1 VPIRRGGSPR
11 HEHRA
16 ASPVSSHLRALL
28 APRSVGLRL
37 FLLLTAATVGIALA
51 ADAWRIRQERA
62 RVLAQLQREAS
73 LVTQAIQGQI
83 AVLLRG
89 PDDPG
94 LAELLDDIRQA
105 KDADCVGVYT
115 AQGRRVW
122 AVFEPGAADRGP
134 DVCPLE
140 IAPQPVAEALS
151 AQWGLSGTYNIQV
164 PLASDDAP
172 RGILK
177 LVFDAARV
185 SGPLQAFQ
193 NSVLIERALVLLAMG
208 VMLWLGIAM
217 SVTRPIRRL
226 IAGVEEI
233 ARGNLKARIPSPG
246 DTEVGELARAFN
258 RMAGRL
264 DEAQGERRRAE
275 EGHAVL
281 ERQLRHAERLAAV
294 GKLANIIAHEVGTPL
309 HVIAGRAR
317 HLGRHLPDG
326 DPRQGDVET
335 IREQVARITRTMKHV
350 LQSSR
355 AIPARR
361 EPVDVG
367 QVVRDVAGL
376 VTPEYTARS
385 VQLVVSIPAG
395 LPTLPADAD
404 GLTQVLLNLLTN
416 ALAATPTGG
425 RVEVGGTVAV
435 RDGSPGVALVITDSG
450 TGIATE
456 DLERI
461 FDPFFS
467 TKPSGGTGLGLSIC
481 RDIVRAH
488 EGAITVQS
496 VPGAGACFSI
506 WLPGDRPGGSR
517 G

>member
-1 VPIRRGGSPR
+1 M
-11 HEHRA
+11 
-16 ASPVSSHLRALL
+16 SSHLTELL
-28 APRSVGLRL
+28 APKSVGLRL
-37 FLLLTAATVGIALA
+37 FLLLTAATVGVAMA
-51 ADAWRIRQERA
+51 ADAWRLRQERA

-83 AVLLRG
+83 AVLLRA
-89 PDDPG
+89 PDEVR

-105 KDADCVGVYT
+105 KDADCVGIYT
-115 AQGRRVW
+115 LQGRRVW
-122 AVFEPGAADRGP
+122 ATFEPGAADRGP

-140 IAPQPVAEALS
+140 ITPWPVAEAVS

-164 PLASDDAP
+164 PLTPDEVP

-177 LVFDAARV
+177 LVFDTGRV
-185 SGPLQAFQ
+185 SGPLQAFR
-193 NSVLIERALVLLAMG
+193 NSILVERALVLVAMG
-208 VMLWLGIAM
+208 VMLWLGIAL

-233 ARGNLKARIPSPG
+233 TRGNLKARIPSPG

-264 DEAQGERRRAE
+264 DKAQNEHRRAE
-275 EGHAVL
+275 ESRAVL
-281 ERQLRHAERLAAV
+281 ERQFRHAERLAAV

-317 HLGRHLPDG
+317 HLGRHLSND
-326 DPRQGDVET
+326 DPGQGDVET
-335 IREQVARITRTMKHV
+335 IREQVGRITRTMKHV

-361 EPVDVG
+361 EPVDVS

-376 VTPEYTARS
+376 VTPEYAARS
-385 VQLVVSIPAG
+385 VQLVVSSPAG
-395 LPTLPADAD
+395 LPALPGDAD

-425 RVEVGGTVAV
+425 RVEVGATVAA
-435 RDGSPGVALVITDSG
+435 RDGRPGIALHVTDSG
-450 TGIATE
+450 TGIAPQ

-467 TKPSGGTGLGLSIC
+467 TKRSGGTGLGLSIC

-496 VPGAGACFSI
+496 TPGAGARFSI
-506 WLPGDRPGGSR
+506 WLPGNRQEAPR

>member
-1 VPIRRGGSPR
+1 
-11 HEHRA
+11 
-16 ASPVSSHLRALL
+16 VSSHLTALL

-37 FLLLTAATVGIALA
+37 FFLLTAATVGIALA
-51 ADAWRIRQERA
+51 TDAWRLRQERA
-62 RVLAQLQREAS
+62 RVLAQLEREAS

-83 AVLLRG
+83 AVLLRA
-89 PDDPG
+89 PDDLR

-115 AQGRRVW
+115 VQGRRVW
-122 AVFEPGAADRGP
+122 ATFEPGAADRGP

-140 IAPQPVAEALS
+140 IAPQPVAEAVS
-151 AQWGLSGTYNIQV
+151 AQWGRTGTYNIQV
-164 PLASDDAP
+164 PLTPDDVP

-185 SGPLQAFQ
+185 SGPLQAFRD
-193 NSVLIERALVLLAMG
+193 SILVERALVLLAMG
-208 VMLWLGIAM
+208 VMLWLGIAL

-233 ARGNLKARIPSPG
+233 ARGNLKARIPAPG

-264 DEAQGERRRAE
+264 DEAQDERRRAE
-275 EGHAVL
+275 ESRAVL
-281 ERQLRHAERLAAV
+281 ERQFRHAERLAAV

-317 HLGRHLPDG
+317 HLGRHLRDD
-326 DPRQGDVET
+326 DPRQGDVAT

-361 EPVDVG
+361 EPVDAG

-376 VTPEYTARS
+376 VAPEYSARA
-385 VQLVVSIPAG
+385 VQLVVTMPED
-395 LPTLPADAD
+395 LPPLPADAD

-416 ALAATPTGG
+416 ALAATPAGG
-425 RVEVGGTVAV
+425 RVEVGGTVAA
-435 RDGSPGVALVITDSG
+435 RDGRPGIALAITDSG
-450 TGIATE
+450 TGVAPE

-467 TKPSGGTGLGLSIC
+467 TKRSGGTGLGLSIC

-488 EGAITVQS
+488 EGVITVQS
-496 VPGAGACFSI
+496 AVGVGARFSI
-506 WLPGDRPGGSR
+506 WLPAHRPEAPR